1 MILRGGKIMT
11 NLNINSKRLLARI
24 RELGRTG
31 IEADG
36 RRIRL
41 AASDADKT
49 GRDLIVSYMEEA
61 GLKIVVDK
69 IGNLFGIW
77 ETEENK
83 GEEPLMVGSHID
95 SVINAGQYDG
105 CLGVLSGI
113 EVIDAL
119 KKAGIKPKR
128 PIVDIAFTN
137 EEGVRYSPDMMG
149 SLVYAG
155 GMRTEDALATVGT
168 DGTVLGDELK
178 RIGYEGTVDPG
189 FLKPYAFVE
198 YHIEQGPILDHE
210 GIQIGAVE
218 NLQGIHW
225 QKVTIEGTANH
236 AGTTPTA
243 LRADAGLAAAKV
255 NVFARKLVE
264 ASGGVATV
272 GTISFK
278 PNAVNV
284 IPSKTEFT
292 VDLRNPNKD
301 KLDSDEAALAEYME
315 SLEKTDGVKVTMQ
328 RMTNFDPVQFDQ
340 GIVELIEKA
349 CAERGFSSRRMTSG
363 AGQDAQMMARIAPT
377 AMIFVPS
384 VNGISHNPQEYTSDE
399 NCINGANVFL
409 DVVAELAM
417 K

>member
-1 MILRGGKIMT
+1 MSV
-11 NLNINSKRLLARI
+11 NINAKRLHARLH
-24 RELGRTG
+24 ELGKTG

-41 AASDADKT
+41 AVSDADKA
-49 GRDLIVSYMEEA
+49 GRDLVTHWMKEA
-61 GLKIVVDK
+61 GLKVVVDQ

-83 GEEPLMVGSHID
+83 DEAPLMIGSHID

-119 KKAGIKPKR
+119 KQAGVKTKR
-128 PIVDIAFTN
+128 PIVNVAFTN

-149 SLVYAG
+149 SLVYVG
-155 GMRTEDALATVGT
+155 GMTPEDALATVGT

-178 RIGYEGTVDPG
+178 RIGYAGTVKPG

-198 YHIEQGPILDHE
+198 CHIEQGPILDHE
-210 GIQIGAVE
+210 DIQIGAVE

-225 QKVTIEGTANH
+225 QRITVEGVANH

-243 LRADAGLAAAKV
+243 LRADAGLAAAKI
-255 NVFARKLVE
+255 NVYARQLVE
-264 ASGGVATV
+264 KSGGVCTV
-272 GTISFK
+272 GTMAFK

-284 IPSKTEFT
+284 IPSEAVFT
-292 VDLRNPNKD
+292 IDLRNPD
-301 KLDSDEAALAEYME
+301 KAKLEADEAALADYMQ
-315 SLEKTDGVKVTMQ
+315 SLEKTDGVKITTE
-328 RMTNFDPVQFDQ
+328 RMTCFDPVQFDED
-340 GIVELIEKA
+340 IVQLIEKA
-349 CAERGFSSRRMTSG
+349 CADRGLSCCRMTSG

-384 VNGISHNPQEYTSDE
+384 VKGISHSPKEYTTDE

-409 DVVAELAM
+409 DVVTKLAM
-417 K
+417 A